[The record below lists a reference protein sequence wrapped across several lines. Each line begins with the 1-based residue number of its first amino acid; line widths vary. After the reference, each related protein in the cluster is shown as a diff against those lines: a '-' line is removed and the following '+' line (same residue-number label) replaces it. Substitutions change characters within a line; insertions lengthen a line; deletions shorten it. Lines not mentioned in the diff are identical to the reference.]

1 MKSFCVIM
9 ITQKEK
15 CKEIMD
21 EINQLRKKAGVML
34 INSGTLMRIC
44 KRQVFREKKFAITPE
59 QFEVLAILA
68 EEDGLYQR
76 QIAAIMLKDRPN
88 ITRIINIL
96 ESGGYV
102 NRVEDTNRRKVFKVF
117 LTEKGHA
124 IYKQIQPAIYEMRN
138 EINVGI
144 EKEDIEICL
153 EVLGKFQ
160 ANLEKKVN
168 MQI

>member
-21 EINQLRKKAGVML
+21 EINQLRRKAGVLL

-44 KRQVFREKKFAITPE
+44 KRQIFREKKFDITPE

-76 QIAAIMLKDRPN
+76 QIATIVLKDRPN

-96 ESGGYV
+96 EAGGYV
-102 NRVEDTNRRKVFKVF
+102 KRVDDINKRKVSKVF
-117 LTEKGHA
+117 ITKHGREIYEK
-124 IYKQIQPAIYEMRN
+124 IQPAIYEMRN

-144 EKEDIEICL
+144 ERKDIEICL

>member
-1 MKSFCVIM
+1 
-9 ITQKEK
+9 
-15 CKEIMD
+15 
-21 EINQLRKKAGVML
+21 
-34 INSGTLMRIC
+34 
-44 KRQVFREKKFAITPE
+44 
-59 QFEVLAILA
+59 
-68 EEDGLYQR
+68 
-76 QIAAIMLKDRPN
+76 MLKDRPN

-124 IYKQIQPAIYEMRN
+124 IYEQIQPAIYEMRN

>member
-88 ITRIINIL
+88 ITRIINIRL
-96 ESGGYV
+96 CEQGRGHEQKEGLQS
-102 NRVEDTNRRKVFKVF
+102 VF
-117 LTEKGHA
+117 
-124 IYKQIQPAIYEMRN
+124 
-138 EINVGI
+138 
-144 EKEDIEICL
+144 D
-153 EVLGKFQ
+153 
-160 ANLEKKVN
+160 
-168 MQI
+168 